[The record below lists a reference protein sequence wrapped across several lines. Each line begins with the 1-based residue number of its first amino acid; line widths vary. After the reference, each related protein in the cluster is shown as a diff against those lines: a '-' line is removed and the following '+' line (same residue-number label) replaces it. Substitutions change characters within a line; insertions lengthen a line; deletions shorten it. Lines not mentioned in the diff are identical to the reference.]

1 MENFT
6 RSLSKSLSRS
16 VSSSVDRN
24 KVWRR
29 TAYSGFDGRRSV
41 KTVRLGDYNHDKF
54 WKIKN
59 MFNFNKSKN
68 MAKILQRLIDHRRV
82 LQAPVT
88 SFKTDC
94 FMRFI
99 RTCHLLMNYHVAS

>member
-6 RSLSKSLSRS
+6 RSLSISFSRS

-41 KTVRLGDYNHDKF
+41 KTVRLGDDNHDKF

-59 MFNFNKSKN
+59 MFNFNKSRKHGKDTSTSHQSLKNIAGSSDEFQNRLLYEIYKN
-68 MAKILQRLIDHRRV
+68 MSSAHEL
-82 LQAPVT
+82 
-88 SFKTDC
+88 SC
-94 FMRFI
+94 
-99 RTCHLLMNYHVAS
+99 S